1 MGKKDQSYLF
11 RKDLIRFEGLF
22 QQYYPRLK
30 RYAYHIVGDAE
41 EAEDLVQD
49 VFLHIWKN
57 RNKLDGEKNI
67 SAYLFTIIRNKC
79 LNFLKRKLVEE
90 KYIHC
95 RIKFETEEL
104 YHISFNDSEDF
115 LSLEEK
121 LQSGLND
128 LIGKMPPQCGIA
140 FRLRWI
146 EGKKIRE
153 IAEEMGISSTMV
165 DKHLAK
171 GIEIA
176 KNNLNS
182 DLFLFLVLFHHTSNS
197 YKILQ
202 S

>member
-1 MGKKDQSYLF
+1 MDKKDQSYLF

-30 RYAYHIVGDAE
+30 RYASHIVGDAE

-57 RNKLDGEKNI
+57 RDKLDGEKNI
-67 SAYLFTIIRNKC
+67 PAYLFTIIRNKC

-90 KYIHC
+90 KYAHN

-104 YHISFNDSEDF
+104 YHISFNGSEDF

-128 LIGKMPPQCGIA
+128 LIGKMPPQCGVA
-140 FRLRWI
+140 FKLRWI

-153 IAEEMGISSTMV
+153 IAAEMGISTTMV

-171 GIEIA
+171 GLEIA

-182 DLFLFLVLFHHTSNS
+182 SLFLFLVLFHHTNNS
-197 YKILQ
+197 YKILE

>member
-1 MGKKDQSYLF
+1 MGKKNQSYLF

-49 VFLHIWKN
+49 VFLHVWKN

-79 LNFLKRKLVEE
+79 LNLLKRKLVEE
-90 KYIHC
+90 KYILN

-153 IAEEMGISSTMV
+153 IAAEMGISTTMV

-182 DLFLFLVLFHHTSNS
+182 DLFLFLMLFYHTSNS